1 VASSAPGAPPG
12 SPAGRSR
19 GSSVRLA
26 GAWLLLAA
34 YMLLACAPPAAAQPL
49 PPRDVYGEAKR
60 ADEVTLSW
68 KPGTDQPGSADH
80 YLVVRDGVQVADTP
94 ALSFTDRWLLERH
107 SYSYVVIA
115 VNDRGE
121 SAAAAPVA
129 VATPVSHAFE
139 IGPYLQQAQSTKTA
153 IVWQTYDP
161 ATTALH
167 FGPVGGPLRTVE
179 RDLTLTR
186 RHVVWLRDLV
196 PGTAYEYRWES
207 DGRLSER
214 FSFRTPV
221 VKPASLTFGVIG
233 DFGIGSAAA
242 RANLRRLSEDPSI
255 DLALTT
261 GDNAQI
267 YGTEAEYRDFVL
279 GPLRGLITQRPFWP
293 SVGNHDYYNI
303 QNYERFFALP
313 NQGKYYSFT
322 YGGVLFMALDSYRF
336 GPRQRRWA
344 RKTLARSRSRCKV
357 AYFHHPLWSSGPG
370 YRSHRRHLRRGY
382 FVPILQRGGVD
393 LVLNGHVQNYER
405 SKPLWSGRRSRR
417 RGITYVVTGGGGARL
432 NGFVTRRKPR
442 WSAKRGVFF
451 HRLRI
456 RVSRHVFFG
465 RAIDDRGNTRDRFRA
480 PCRR

>member
-1 VASSAPGAPPG
+1 
-12 SPAGRSR
+12 
-19 GSSVRLA
+19 VRVTLA
-26 GAWLLLAA
+26 RLILLA
-34 YMLLACAPPAAAQPL
+34 LALVVAVPASAAADPPL

-60 ADEVTLSW
+60 ADEIALSW
-68 KPGTDQPGSADH
+68 KPGAEQPPSDEH
-80 YLVVRDGVQVADTP
+80 YLVMRDGVQVADTP
-94 ALSFTDRWLLERH
+94 ALAFTDRWLLERH
-107 SYSYVVIA
+107 SYTYVVITA
-115 VNDRGE
+115 NGRGE
-121 SAAAAPVA
+121 TAAAPPVT
-129 VATPVSHAFE
+129 VATPLSHAFE
-139 IGPYLQQAQSTKTA
+139 IGPYLQQLKPSKTA
-153 IVWQTYDP
+153 VVWQTYDP

-167 FGPVGGPLRTVE
+167 FGPAGGPLRTVAQ
-179 RDLTLTR
+179 DLTLTR
-186 RHVVWLRDLV
+186 RHVVRLHGLE
-196 PGTAYEYRWES
+196 PGAVYEYRWES
-207 DGRLSER
+207 DGRLSGR
-214 FSFRTPV
+214 FSFRTPA
-221 VKPASLTFGVIG
+221 ASPSEFTFGVIG
-233 DFGIGSAAA
+233 DYGIGSAAA
-242 RANLRRLSEDPSI
+242 RANLRRLSEDPDV

-303 QNYERFFALP
+303 QNYERFFVLP

-344 RKTLARSRSRCKV
+344 RRTLARSRARCKV

-370 YRSHRRHLRRGY
+370 YRSHRRHVRRSY

-417 RGITYVVTGGGGARL
+417 GIVYIVTGGGGAPL
-432 NGFVTRRKPR
+432 NGFATRRKPR

-465 RAIDDRGNTRDRFRA
+465 RAIDDRGNTRDRFRVH
-480 PCRR
+480 CRA